1 MVLVRHSATRAAGLC
16 HRPHMEY
23 RPELDGVRA
32 VAVLAV
38 VAFHSYLQLGQGGWL
53 GVDVFFVLSGYLITA
68 ILLSEQARSGT
79 VQLRRFY
86 VRRLL
91 RLYPAL
97 VVTLAIGAVFFTVL
111 GDGGTGVGYLRTAGA
126 AGTYIE
132 NLVFGFGSGELGRFG
147 HTWSLAVEMQFYL
160 LWPPLV
166 VWLLARKADLL
177 PWVLSGIVISYVL
190 LVVESGPRDLQ
201 LPLGYYMPWTRAF
214 ELLIGA
220 LIAVRATRSSTPT
233 NSWLA
238 KRWVG
243 WSIVGALGVVFLL
256 AATYSIL
263 LVNYVLAWEAPL
275 AAILTALLITH
286 LNAVGATGVGAVL
299 AWKPLASI
307 GKISYGIY
315 LVHYPALWVLRD
327 HGLSTKHASLGF
339 LLVTTISIVIA
350 TASYRF
356 VELPALN
363 LKRKFEPAAAQPIV

>member
-1 MVLVRHSATRAAGLC
+1 VAG
-16 HRPHMEY
+16 
-23 RPELDGVRA
+23 
-32 VAVLAV
+32 
-38 VAFHSYLQLGQGGWL
+38 QTLG
-53 GVDVFFVLSGYLITA
+53 
-68 ILLSEQARSGT
+68 
-79 VQLRRFY
+79 
-86 VRRLL
+86 
-91 RLYPAL
+91 
-97 VVTLAIGAVFFTVL
+97 
-111 GDGGTGVGYLRTAGA
+111 
-126 AGTYIE
+126 
-132 NLVFGFGSGELGRFG
+132 
-147 HTWSLAVEMQFYL
+147 
-160 LWPPLV
+160 
-166 VWLLARKADLL
+166 
-177 PWVLSGIVISYVL
+177 
-190 LVVESGPRDLQ
+190 
-201 LPLGYYMPWTRAF
+201 
-214 ELLIGA
+214 
-220 LIAVRATRSSTPT
+220 
-233 NSWLA
+233 
-238 KRWVG
+238 
-243 WSIVGALGVVFLL
+243 GVVFLL